1 MAPPVTSLLSP
12 LLVQGRMRPQCVC
25 RGLTLSYEYRQI
37 EPWQQL
43 CRSVKTSSK
52 PLPKEEIRLTKRMSQ
67 LDLCS
72 RREADRLIWDEKVL
86 VKGVPAVV
94 GMKVASDETDIVLTG
109 APETKFRAVV
119 LHKPVGYVSGQPE
132 HRNLPAVKLLTREN
146 AIGNH
151 EELFEDRR
159 TTLQGFAP
167 AGRLDRDSS
176 GLLIF
181 THSGVVAKKLISSFG
196 IIPKEYTVTVE
207 PAHQPTT
214 KERAQ
219 GLTELPPP
227 TLDIKVLKK
236 GGALLHGDPRP
247 LKPIRAKWLEP
258 GKKLKLVLREG
269 RKRQIRRLC
278 RELLGFHVVSLER
291 TKIGPV
297 ELKNEELPVGKW
309 RPLTQHE
316 VDKIISMN

>member
-1 MAPPVTSLLSP
+1 
-12 LLVQGRMRPQCVC
+12 MRSRCLH
-25 RGLTLSYEYRQI
+25 RGLILSHHYRKI
-37 EPWQQL
+37 EPWQQKL
-43 CRSVKTSSK
+43 GRSIKTLSSNK
-52 PLPKEEIRLTKRMSQ
+52 PKEEMIRLTKRMGQ

-72 RREADRLIWDEKVL
+72 RREADRLILDEKVL

-94 GMKVASDETDIVLTG
+94 GMKVASNETDIVIAG
-109 APETKFRAVV
+109 AALETKCHAVV
-119 LHKPVGYVSGQPE
+119 LNKPIGYVSGQPE
-132 HRNLPAVKLLTREN
+132 HGNLPAVKLLTREN
-146 AIGNH
+146 AVGNVD
-151 EELFEDRR
+151 ELFEKGKK
-159 TTLQGFAP
+159 TLQGFAP

-181 THSGVVAKKLISSFG
+181 TYSGVVAKKLISSFG
-196 IIPKEYTVTVE
+196 IIPKEYIVTVE

-219 GLTELPPP
+219 GLTKLPPP
-227 TLDIKVLKK
+227 TVDIKFLKQ
-236 GGALLHGDPRP
+236 GGAHLHGDPRP
-247 LKPIRAKWLEP
+247 LKPIRAKWLEE
-258 GKKLKLVLREG
+258 GKTIKMVLREG

-291 TKIGPV
+291 RKIGPI

-316 VDKIISMN
+316 VDKIIRLN